1 MSGSTSNHQGSR
13 RQDELTALKVRKLGQ
28 QEELAKEFNFTLTRQ
43 GGLNDQARQT
53 CKNLEYAIAIAT
65 RPGQIEYYRPSEEA
79 ARIVANGELAVLTN
93 KIVRLQRD
101 IDQAKQHCQVEQDIQ
116 QAGAVASST
125 AAAAHAQSPASP
137 PCSSL
142 AEWFAAYGEP
152 ARSAS
157 SGMMTNFEESP
168 KIYGGTNHH
177 RAFKTQAT
185 VMKKGRI
192 TR

>member
-13 RQDELTALKVRKLGQ
+13 RQDELTALKVRKLAQ
-28 QEELAKEFNFTLTRQ
+28 QEELAKEFNFILTRQ

-79 ARIVANGELAVLTN
+79 VRIVANGELAVLTN
-93 KIVRLQRD
+93 KIARLQRD
-101 IDQAKQHCQVEQDIQ
+101 IDQACSRVEQDIQ

-125 AAAAHAQSPASP
+125 AVAAQAQPSASP

-152 ARSAS
+152 APSAS
-157 SGMMTNFEESP
+157 SGLMTNFEESP

>member
-28 QEELAKEFNFTLTRQ
+28 QEELAKEFNFILTRQ

-79 ARIVANGELAVLTN
+79 ARIVANGELAVLTK
-93 KIVRLQRD
+93 KIARLQRD
-101 IDQAKQHCQVEQDIQ
+101 IDQVEQDIQ
-116 QAGAVASST
+116 QAGVVASST
-125 AAAAHAQSPASP
+125 AAAAQAQPSARP

-152 ARSAS
+152 APSEF
-157 SGMMTNFEESP
+157 SGLMTNFEESP